1 VTRLQPA
8 LHAFEDDIVLTGVSM
23 SDGEAAPGLRPR
35 SRKLFWVLTV
45 ACIVLFWIGQ
55 WSEIT
60 LWRYFSNPDE
70 GTSYLLPRAIVS
82 TIACFLS
89 LAILAALWRLRRRSF
104 RVRTLAAL
112 AFAFAGSTLHS
123 LTNQV
128 VFSLTMDD
136 FWKSFAITD
145 GAIGILNFLW
155 YYVAA
160 SAMLLALTYA
170 VDVGDREERINALRG
185 LAQAAQL
192 RALRNQLNP
201 HFLFNTLN
209 SIASLISRDRRT
221 EAETMTESLADFL
234 RHTLAL
240 DPQQPIPLGR
250 EIELQSLYLAIEK
263 ARFPDRLKVR
273 LDIPAD
279 LEDALVPSLIT
290 QPLVEN
296 SIKYAVARSSD
307 VVELEVVASARDDR
321 LELIVRDNGGN
332 ADAAPIKGG
341 QIGLTNVS
349 DRLRVHYGDAA
360 QLDAGPRPEGGFC
373 NRLSLPLRHAP

>member
-1 VTRLQPA
+1 MTQLQPA

-23 SDGEAAPGLRPR
+23 SDGGAAPGLRPR

-45 ACIVLFWIGQ
+45 AGIVLFWIGQ

-70 GTSYLLPRAIVS
+70 GTSYLLPRAVVS

-123 LTNQV
+123 FTNQV

-136 FWKSFAITD
+136 FWKSFALTD

-170 VDVGDREERINALRG
+170 VDVSEREERINALRG

-250 EIELQSLYLAIEK
+250 EIELQALYLAIEK

-332 ADAAPIKGG
+332 ADAAPVKGG
-341 QIGLTNVS
+341 HIGLTNVS